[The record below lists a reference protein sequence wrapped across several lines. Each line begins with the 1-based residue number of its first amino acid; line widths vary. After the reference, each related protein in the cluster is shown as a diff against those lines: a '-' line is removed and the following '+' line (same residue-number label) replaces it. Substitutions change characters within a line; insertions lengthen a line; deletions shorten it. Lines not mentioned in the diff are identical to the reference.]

1 MKEIKTC
8 EEYVLADLEEKKAQV
23 QKLTE
28 VCKEYLEVM
37 KNVDRCFDVLK
48 KFLTIRKASCGGEAI
63 SMDYVFETYKPDE
76 FKLLKEMFDLKVE
89 EEE

>member
-8 EEYVLADLEEKKAQV
+8 EEYILADLEEKKAQV
-23 QKLTE
+23 RKLTE
-28 VCKEYLEVM
+28 VCKEYLEAM
-37 KNVDRCFDVLK
+37 KNVDGCFDVLK
-48 KFLTIRKASCGGEAI
+48 KFLTIRKASGGGEVI
-63 SMDYVFETYKPDE
+63 SMDYIFETYKPDE

>member
-8 EEYVLADLEEKKAQV
+8 EDYVLAELEEKKAQIR
-23 QKLTE
+23 KLTE
-28 VCKEYLEVM
+28 VCKEYLKVM

-48 KFLTIRKASCGGEAI
+48 KFLTIRKASGGGEVI
-63 SMDYVFETYKPDE
+63 SMDYIFETYKPDE
-76 FKLLKEMFDLKVE
+76 FKLIKEMFNLKVE

>member
-8 EEYVLADLEEKKAQV
+8 EDYVLAELEEKKAQV

-48 KFLTIRKASCGGEAI
+48 KFMTIRKASSGGELI
-63 SMDYVFETYKPDE
+63 SMEYVFETYKPDE
-76 FKLLKEMFDLKVE
+76 FKLLKEMLDLKVE
-89 EEE
+89 EAE

>member
-8 EEYVLADLEEKKAQV
+8 EDYVLAELEEKKAQI

-37 KNVDRCFDVLK
+37 KNVDRCFDLLK
-48 KFLTIRKASCGGEAI
+48 KFLTIRKASCGGETI

-76 FKLLKEMFDLKVE
+76 FKLIKEMFDLKVE

>member
-8 EEYVLADLEEKKAQV
+8 EDYVLAELEEKKAQI
-23 QKLTE
+23 QKLNE

-48 KFLTIRKASCGGEAI
+48 KFLTIRKASCGGETI

-76 FKLLKEMFDLKVE
+76 FRLLKEMFDLKVE
-89 EEE
+89 EEG

>member
-1 MKEIKTC
+1 MTEIKTC

-28 VCKEYLEVM
+28 VCKEYLEVI
-37 KNVDRCFDVLK
+37 KNVDKCFDVLK
-48 KFLTIRKASCGGEAI
+48 KFLTIRKASCGGELI

-76 FKLLKEMFDLKVE
+76 FRLLKEMFDLKVE
-89 EEE
+89 EEG

>member
-8 EEYVLADLEEKKAQV
+8 EDYVLAELEEKKTQI
-23 QKLTE
+23 QKLNE

-37 KNVDRCFDVLK
+37 KNFDRCFDVLK
-48 KFLTIRKASCGGEAI
+48 KFLTIRKASGGGEAI

-76 FKLLKEMFDLKVE
+76 FKLIKEMFDLKVE

>member
-8 EEYVLADLEEKKAQV
+8 EDYVLAELEEKKAQI

-37 KNVDRCFDVLK
+37 KNVDKCFDVLK
-48 KFLTIRKASCGGEAI
+48 KFLTIREASGGGEGI
-63 SMDYVFETYKPDE
+63 SMEYVFETYKPDE

>member
-8 EEYVLADLEEKKAQV
+8 EEYVLADLEEKKAQI

-28 VCKEYLEVM
+28 VCKEYLEVI
-37 KNVDRCFDVLK
+37 KNVDKCFDVLK
-48 KFLTIRKASCGGEAI
+48 KFLTIRKASCGGELI

-76 FKLLKEMFDLKVE
+76 FRLLKEMFDLKVE
-89 EEE
+89 EEG

>member
-1 MKEIKTC
+1 MKEYNTC
-8 EEYVLADLEEKKAQV
+8 EEYVLAELEEKKTQV

-37 KNVDRCFDVLK
+37 KNVDACFDVLK
-48 KFLTIRKASCGGEAI
+48 KFLTIREASCGGEVI
-63 SMDYVFETYKPDE
+63 SMEYVFETYKPDE